1 MDTSTILFYVVIL
14 IGIVAYGYFLIYRPR
29 KKQAE
34 QQKKRVESQKRGD
47 QVITMGGIYGTIE
60 AIEENSVVIKLE
72 SGATMRIARMAIAGK
87 VEDLVPP
94 GTGR

>member
-1 MDTSTILFYVVIL
+1 MDSSQILFYVVIL
-14 IGIVAYGYFLIYRPR
+14 VGIVAYGYFLIYRPR

-34 QQKKRVESQKRGD
+34 QQKKRIESQQRGD
-47 QVITMGGIYGTIE
+47 QIITMGGIYGVIE
-60 AIEENSVVIKLE
+60 SIDENSVVIKLE

-87 VEDLVPP
+87 AEDLVPP